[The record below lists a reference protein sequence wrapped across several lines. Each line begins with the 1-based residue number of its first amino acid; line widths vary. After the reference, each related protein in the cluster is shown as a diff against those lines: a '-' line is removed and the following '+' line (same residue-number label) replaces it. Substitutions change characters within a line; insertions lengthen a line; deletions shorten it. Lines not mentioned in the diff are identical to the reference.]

1 MSCKQF
7 IDDLLDS
14 TVILILSRV
23 GHSIRRGHRCV
34 SSCTTE
40 LECVSGLLDVVV
52 SRKKM
57 RIDKILLLKYSL
69 VPNRRPP
76 PLINF
81 SIFFHPGH
89 SYSNPPAIN
98 FLKKIQP
105 RQKFI
110 VAFLDYS
117 FKFKCSNVLKYIPG
131 Y

>member
-57 RIDKILLLKYSL
+57 RSLLMHVNYNKVNTALLSKSQYH
-69 VPNRRPP
+69 V
-76 PLINF
+76 
-81 SIFFHPGH
+81 HTT
-89 SYSNPPAIN
+89 
-98 FLKKIQP
+98 
-105 RQKFI
+105 
-110 VAFLDYS
+110 
-117 FKFKCSNVLKYIPG
+117 
-131 Y
+131 